1 MFAFYLFPCYWDIN
15 RKDIMT
21 TQKDLNKDMVALL
34 SSVTDS
40 IQELRKEVIKLRDDL
55 DADANFVKEL
65 EKGLIHCFDEIKDLK
80 FDKMDKS
87 SQNFRNN
94 NFNDRLI
101 NLEENKIKVIDEE
114 LKRIDTLEQA
124 FNREF

>member
-1 MFAFYLFPCYWDIN
+1 
-15 RKDIMT
+15 MT
-21 TQKDLNKDMVALL
+21 TQNSINKDFVALL
-34 SSVTDS
+34 SSVTDG
-40 IQELRKEVIKLRDDL
+40 IHQLQKAVE
-55 DADANFVKEL
+55 
-65 EKGLIHCFDEIKDLK
+65 LIHTEINDL
-80 FDKMDKS
+80 KS
-87 SQNFRNN
+87 SQNVRNN

>member
-1 MFAFYLFPCYWDIN
+1 M
-15 RKDIMT
+15 KMT
-21 TQKDLNKDMVALL
+21 NQTDLNKDMVALL

-40 IQELRKEVIKLRDDL
+40 IQELRKAVVNI
-55 DADANFVKEL
+55 N
-65 EKGLIHCFDEIKDLK
+65 DEIRDLK

>member
-1 MFAFYLFPCYWDIN
+1 
-15 RKDIMT
+15 MT
-21 TQKDLNKDMVALL
+21 TQNDINKDMVSLVGSL
-34 SSVTDS
+34 SDG
-40 IQELRKEVIKLRDDL
+40 INQLRKAI
-55 DADANFVKEL
+55 EL
-65 EKGLIHCFDEIKDLK
+65 MAHEINDI
-80 FDKMDKS
+80 KS
-87 SQNFRNN
+87 SQNVRNN

>member
-1 MFAFYLFPCYWDIN
+1 
-15 RKDIMT
+15 MT
-21 TQKDLNKDMVALL
+21 TQYDINKDMISLVGSL
-34 SSVTDS
+34 SDGIHQLQKAV
-40 IQELRKEVIKLRDDL
+40 Q
-55 DADANFVKEL
+55 
-65 EKGLIHCFDEIKDLK
+65 LIHTEINDI
-80 FDKMDKS
+80 KS
-87 SQNFRNN
+87 SQNIRNE

>member
-1 MFAFYLFPCYWDIN
+1 
-15 RKDIMT
+15 MT
-21 TQKDLNKDMVALL
+21 SQKDLNKDMVALL

-40 IQELRKEVIKLRDDL
+40 IQELRKAVVNI
-55 DADANFVKEL
+55 N
-65 EKGLIHCFDEIKDLK
+65 DEIRDLK

-114 LKRIDTLEQA
+114 LKRIDTLESA
-124 FNREF
+124 FNREKIGYIVK

>member
-1 MFAFYLFPCYWDIN
+1 
-15 RKDIMT
+15 MT
-21 TQKDLNKDMVALL
+21 SQKDLNKDMVALL

-40 IQELRKEVIKLRDDL
+40 IQELRKAVVNI
-55 DADANFVKEL
+55 NN
-65 EKGLIHCFDEIKDLK
+65 EIRDLK

>member
-1 MFAFYLFPCYWDIN
+1 
-15 RKDIMT
+15 MT
-21 TQKDLNKDMVALL
+21 TQNDINKDMVSLVGSL
-34 SSVTDS
+34 SDG
-40 IQELRKEVIKLRDDL
+40 INQLRKAVDL
-55 DADANFVKEL
+55 IA
-65 EKGLIHCFDEIKDLK
+65 HEINDI
-80 FDKMDKS
+80 KS
-87 SQNFRNN
+87 SQNIRNE

>member
-1 MFAFYLFPCYWDIN
+1 MKQYIIDIKGVVIPEDEWNNTSFYRVDNSTGEMCEISFDKDDI
-15 RKDIMT
+15 
-21 TQKDLNKDMVALL
+21 
-34 SSVTDS
+34 
-40 IQELRKEVIKLRDDL
+40 

-65 EKGLIHCFDEIKDLK
+65 EKGLINCFDEIKDLK

-101 NLEENKIKVIDEE
+101 NLEENKIKFIDEE

>member
-1 MFAFYLFPCYWDIN
+1 
-15 RKDIMT
+15 MT
-21 TQKDLNKDMVALL
+21 SQKDLNKDMVALL

-40 IQELRKEVIKLRDDL
+40 IQELRKEVIKLRDDI

-65 EKGLIHCFDEIKDLK
+65 EKGLINCFDEIKDLK

-87 SQNFRNN
+87 SQNFSNN

>member
-1 MFAFYLFPCYWDIN
+1 MTSQNDIN
-15 RKDIMT
+15 
-21 TQKDLNKDMVALL
+21 KDLVSLL
-34 SSVTDS
+34 SSIHDR
-40 IQELRKEVIKLRDDL
+40 IQELKNEVVDLRL
-55 DADANFVKEL
+55 D
-65 EKGLIHCFDEIKDLK
+65 
-80 FDKMDKS
+80 MD
-87 SQNFRNN
+87 SQHVRND

>member
-1 MFAFYLFPCYWDIN
+1 
-15 RKDIMT
+15 MT
-21 TQKDLNKDMVALL
+21 SQKDLNKDMVALL

-65 EKGLIHCFDEIKDLK
+65 EKGLIHSFDEIKDLK

>member
-1 MFAFYLFPCYWDIN
+1 
-15 RKDIMT
+15 MT
-21 TQKDLNKDMVALL
+21 SQKDLNKDMVALL

-40 IQELRKEVIKLRDDL
+40 IQELRKAVVNI
-55 DADANFVKEL
+55 NN
-65 EKGLIHCFDEIKDLK
+65 EIRDLK

-87 SQNFRNN
+87 SQNVRND

>member
-1 MFAFYLFPCYWDIN
+1 
-15 RKDIMT
+15 MT
-21 TQKDLNKDMVALL
+21 SQKDLNKDMVALL

-40 IQELRKEVIKLRDDL
+40 IQELRKAVI
-55 DADANFVKEL
+55 N
-65 EKGLIHCFDEIKDLK
+65 INNEIRDLK

-114 LKRIDTLEQA
+114 LKRIDMLESA
-124 FNREF
+124 FNREL

>member
-1 MFAFYLFPCYWDIN
+1 
-15 RKDIMT
+15 MT
-21 TQKDLNKDMVALL
+21 TQNNINKDMVALL
-34 SSVTDS
+34 SSVTDG
-40 IQELRKEVIKLRDDL
+40 IHQLQKAVQ
-55 DADANFVKEL
+55 
-65 EKGLIHCFDEIKDLK
+65 LIHTEINDL
-80 FDKMDKS
+80 KS
-87 SQNFRNN
+87 SQHIRND

>member
-1 MFAFYLFPCYWDIN
+1 
-15 RKDIMT
+15 MT
-21 TQKDLNKDMVALL
+21 SQIDLNKDMVALL

-40 IQELRKEVIKLRDDL
+40 IQELRKAVVNI
-55 DADANFVKEL
+55 N
-65 EKGLIHCFDEIKDLK
+65 DEIRDLK

-101 NLEENKIKVIDEE
+101 NLEENKIKTIDEE

-124 FNREF
+124 FNREL

>member
-1 MFAFYLFPCYWDIN
+1 
-15 RKDIMT
+15 MT
-21 TQKDLNKDMVALL
+21 TQNNINKDMVALL

-40 IQELRKEVIKLRDDL
+40 IHQLRSEVVALRL
-55 DADANFVKEL
+55 D
-65 EKGLIHCFDEIKDLK
+65 
-80 FDKMDKS
+80 MD
-87 SQNFRNN
+87 SQHVRND

>member
-1 MFAFYLFPCYWDIN
+1 
-15 RKDIMT
+15 MT
-21 TQKDLNKDMVALL
+21 SQKDLNKDMVALL

-40 IQELRKEVIKLRDDL
+40 IQELRKAVVNI
-55 DADANFVKEL
+55 NN
-65 EKGLIHCFDEIKDLK
+65 EIRDLK

-87 SQNFRNN
+87 SQNFRNE